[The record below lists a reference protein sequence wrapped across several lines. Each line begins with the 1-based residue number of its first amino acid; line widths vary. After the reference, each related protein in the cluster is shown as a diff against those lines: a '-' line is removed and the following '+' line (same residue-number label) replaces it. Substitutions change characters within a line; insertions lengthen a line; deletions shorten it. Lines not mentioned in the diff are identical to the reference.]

1 MKKLLSVII
10 SVIAVVAVCASFAIP
25 SMAAINVYSPEGE
38 VIVHRLNEPTVN
50 GEKSTKIGAA
60 QSSTDSDTFT
70 FTFSGTEKLLGWNLI
85 DKNGKKI
92 ALSDSDAS
100 YKIVAKEGKILTI
113 KILDWTYFE
122 APDGYT
128 VNALV
133 EADSTGGTAD
143 KDDSSKAPETGAVS
157 IALASVAAAG
167 AGAAVLA
174 LSKKKDAE

>member
-25 SMAAINVYSPEGE
+25 SMAAVNVYSPEGE
-38 VIVHRLNEPTVN
+38 VIVHKLNDPTVN

-60 QSSTDSDTFT
+60 QSSTDSDIVTFT
-70 FTFSGTEKLLGWNLI
+70 YSGTAKLLGWNLI
-85 DKNGKKI
+85 DKDGKEI
-92 ALSDSDAS
+92 ALSNSAES
-100 YKIVAKEGKILTI
+100 YKIVAQEGKILTLE
-113 KILDWTYFE
+113 ILDWSYFE

-128 VNALV
+128 VNAIV
-133 EADSTGGTAD
+133 ETTSTGGDAD